1 MLLVRGDG
9 HLGRSDIHVDIATV
23 QVVGTQALQVTGEFF
38 TGVLVVVLEERQPV
52 GGLELEQADQVFIR
66 ELGVAHHVDVLNG
79 RHGAF
84 VDVDLEADTVTRLRD
99 HFRFHGRG
107 VAALGNVLA
116 LQLVTHTLEGGAL
129 EDLALG
135 QAGLLEA
142 LHQVFSG
149 DRLVTLDLDTG
160 DGRSLD
166 DGDDQDVAF
175 ATQLDVLKEPGF
187 EQRTSGFHQ
196 ATVISLF
203 PDVQR
208 QGTKDAT
215 RGNPLEAVDA
225 NIGDG
230 EGLGVNFGDHQYG
243 ENRS

>member
-1 MLLVRGDG
+1 
-9 HLGRSDIHVDIATV
+9 
-23 QVVGTQALQVTGEFF
+23 
-38 TGVLVVVLEERQPV
+38 
-52 GGLELEQADQVFIR
+52 
-66 ELGVAHHVDVLNG
+66 
-79 RHGAF
+79 
-84 VDVDLEADTVTRLRD
+84 
-99 HFRFHGRG
+99 
-107 VAALGNVLA
+107 

-160 DGRSLD
+160 DRRSLD
-166 DGDDQDVAF
+166 DGDDQDVTF
-175 ATQLDVLKEPGF
+175 ATQLDILKEPRF

-225 NIGDG
+225 NIGDS